1 MVEFDHAVV
10 AVTGGSNGAEKIP
23 DGCRQAADQV
33 SGPKPI
39 RTDQVC
45 RERTHRNR
53 ELSHLSLGL
62 VDPGIGRLRG
72 FPRQTND
79 VLLFLKGQEVKG
91 LVLDDGSAYRAAVV
105 QVAQFGRL
113 GYGRRCDK
121 ERRRGAV
128 GFIALVKVSGAM

>member
-1 MVEFDHAVV
+1 MLVIKIMVEFDHAVV

-62 VDPGIGRLRG
+62 VDPGIGRLSG
-72 FPRQTND
+72 QAGEAND
-79 VLLFLKGQEVKG
+79 VLLFLKRKEVKS
-91 LVLDDGSAYRAAVV
+91 LVLDDWPAYGTAVI
-105 QVAQFGRL
+105 QIAQFWRVGRC
-113 GYGRRCDK
+113 R
-121 ERRRGAV
+121 
-128 GFIALVKVSGAM
+128 